1 MAQSLD
7 YYTQQAHRNIAPIYD
22 IQEQEFGRQITGAQN
37 DPYYTSLLQ
46 GLEATKTREFSGI
59 ESRAA
64 QRGVAYGNIPS
75 QAQGAYLGEKY
86 LPAVAAVKKT
96 QADYISNLQIK
107 LAELKARRAEAAS
120 EYGFKLRESDIAR
133 EESAKDR
140 AASAAN
146 ARAAAKPTEWQ
157 TKMGMSEGY
166 ASDLGNL
173 GQIMFKTGW
182 TREQAANELYKSYAG
197 LGYKKEDIQKEIY
210 GTYGDNWESGF
221 YRNNMSKKGGIYKG
235 LNYDMVGKNAS
246 VSARYADIIRQQT
259 KAGR

>member
-1 MAQSLD
+1 MAQTLD
-7 YYTQQAHRNIAPIYD
+7 YYIKESDKYLDPSYGARTDELN
-22 IQEQEFGRQITGAQN
+22 RQISGAET
-37 DPYYTSLLQ
+37 DPYYTSLLS
-46 GLEATKTREFSGI
+46 GLEATKNREFAGI

-86 LPAVAAVKKT
+86 LPAVAEVKKT
-96 QADYISNLQIK
+96 QSDYINNLRMK
-107 LAELKARRAEAAS
+107 LADLKAQRAEAAS
-120 EYGFKLRESDIAR
+120 EYGFKLRESDISR
-133 EESAKDR
+133 EEAAKDR
-140 AASAAN
+140 AASA
-146 ARAAAKPTEWQ
+146 AAAKPTEWQ

-210 GTYGDNWESGF
+210 NTYGDNWEVGF

-235 LNYDMVGKNAS
+235 LNYDMVGKNAT